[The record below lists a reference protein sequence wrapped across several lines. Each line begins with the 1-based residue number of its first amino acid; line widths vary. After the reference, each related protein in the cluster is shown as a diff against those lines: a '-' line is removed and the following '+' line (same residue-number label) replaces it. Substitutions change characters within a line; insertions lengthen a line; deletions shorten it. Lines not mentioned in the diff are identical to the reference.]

1 MNNLTNWEDSIKGI
15 IVKNSYSMTSIGT
28 TDGRCEVNFDLVCGE
43 LILEIRSLL
52 EQAKLEGRREII
64 ERVREETESLVFIN
78 FHSECEKLGRSAM
91 CEICGM
97 KSVNNQALEP
107 ILELLTTLDQLGD
120 KDLTK

>member
-52 EQAKLEGRREII
+52 EQAKLEGRREEREQSVKNLKWLSRRLGGHSDGEVVSLDYVDARI
-64 ERVREETESLVFIN
+64 ED
-78 FHSECEKLGRSAM
+78 
-91 CEICGM
+91 
-97 KSVNNQALEP
+97 
-107 ILELLTTLDQLGD
+107 LLTSLDQLGD